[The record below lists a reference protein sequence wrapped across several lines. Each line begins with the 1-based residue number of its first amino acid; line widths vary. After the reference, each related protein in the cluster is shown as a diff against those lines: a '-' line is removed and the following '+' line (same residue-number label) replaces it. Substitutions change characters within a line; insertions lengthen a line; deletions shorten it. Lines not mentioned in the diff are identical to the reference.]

1 MSLPK
6 FIKAGK
12 YFKFKSAEKEG
23 EGMGRRNEEIF
34 HRGVKNQLLAT

>member
-12 YFKFKSAEKEG
+12 YFKLKSTEKG
-23 EGMGRRNEEIF
+23 EGQ
-34 HRGVKNQLLAT
+34 RGENREKYFTKG

>member
-12 YFKFKSAEKEG
+12 YFKLKSAEKGEG
-23 EGMGRRNEEIF
+23 E
-34 HRGVKNQLLAT
+34 HRENMERYFMKG